1 MFKSK
6 EDILDGMY
14 RIFSRRGYAA
24 SMAELANEVALPA
37 VFHRGVSPE
46 VVATPE

>member
-24 SMAELANEVALPA
+24 SMAELAKAA
-37 VFHRGVSPE
+37 AIWDVFQRGVSPE